1 MKDSILCFGNSQLQQ
16 LQSMMKPPP
25 DRTHI
30 KKLEDL
36 PNVGKATAA
45 DLRLLGIALAEQLRG
60 QDPLD
65 LYRRLGQL
73 KGQRQDPCVLDVMI
87 AVVRYMEGGPELP
100 WWAHTAER
108 KKKYRI

>member
-1 MKDSILCFGNSQLQQ
+1 MIAT
-16 LQSMMKPPP
+16 

-45 DLRLLGIALAEQLRG
+45 DFRILGIEHPAQLAG

-65 LYRRLGQL
+65 LYQRLCTVTGRRH
-73 KGQRQDPCVLDVMI
+73 DPCVLDVMI

-100 WWAHTAER
+100 WWAHTEER
-108 KKKYRI
+108 KQKFKI

>member
-1 MKDSILCFGNSQLQQ
+1 MKSPI
-16 LQSMMKPPP
+16 

-45 DLRLLGIALAEQLRG
+45 DLRLIGIERADQLQG
-60 QDPLD
+60 KDPFV
-65 LYRRLGQL
+65 LYQRLCEVQ
-73 KGQRQDPCVLDVMI
+73 GQRQDPCVLDMMI

-108 KKKYRI
+108 KKKYRV

>member
-1 MKDSILCFGNSQLQQ
+1 VKTDI
-16 LQSMMKPPP
+16 

-30 KKLEDL
+30 KNLEDL
-36 PNVGKATAA
+36 PNIGKAGAR
-45 DLRLLGIALAEQLRG
+45 DLRLLGIERAEQLRG

-65 LYRRLGQL
+65 LYQRLCHL
-73 KGQRQDPCVLDVMI
+73 TGQRQDPCVLDVMI

-108 KKKYRI
+108 KKKYKI

>member
-1 MKDSILCFGNSQLQQ
+1 MKTDI
-16 LQSMMKPPP
+16 

-30 KKLEDL
+30 KNLEDL
-36 PNVGKATAA
+36 PNIGKAGAR
-45 DLRLLGIALAEQLRG
+45 DLRLLGIERAEQLRG

-65 LYRRLGQL
+65 LYQRLCHL
-73 KGQRQDPCVLDVMI
+73 TGQRQDPCVLDVMI

-108 KKKYRI
+108 KKKYKI